1 MVLFHKAL
9 KQQLLNN
16 KKAANYTIRLY
27 CIKPYCIIIHFLVCV
42 CVALKSDGYR
52 DGRKNLKIKLQ

>member
-16 KKAANYTIRLY
+16 KKAANYI
-27 CIKPYCIIIHFLVCV
+27 IKPYCIIIHFLVCV